1 MSERSFRRDRE
12 RRIAAATR
20 REATRARK
28 AAAAAA
34 VTGAFVLAAPAISS
48 AATFTVNTTNDGP
61 IGTTT
66 CAPDANTDP
75 CNLRDAIDGADTNSG
90 ADQIVFDASISGQTI
105 TLNSG
110 PLVINDSYP
119 LASPAADS

>member
-1 MSERSFRRDRE
+1 MSERSFRRDHE
-12 RRIAAATR
+12 RRMAAEKR

-34 VTGAFVLAAPAISS
+34 VTGAFVLAAPAVSS
-48 AATFTVNTTNDGP
+48 AATFTVNQTNDGP

-75 CNLRDAIDGADTNSG
+75 CNLRDAIDAAANLAG
-90 ADQIVFDASISGQTI
+90 ADQVVFDSSITGQTI
-105 TLNSG
+105 GLNSG
-110 PLVINDSYP
+110 PLYVSDNDPMTIYG
-119 LASPAADS
+119 